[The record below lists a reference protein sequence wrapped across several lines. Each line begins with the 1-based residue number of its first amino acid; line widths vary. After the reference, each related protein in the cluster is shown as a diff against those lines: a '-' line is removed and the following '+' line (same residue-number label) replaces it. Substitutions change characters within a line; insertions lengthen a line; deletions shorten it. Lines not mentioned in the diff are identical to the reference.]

1 MILCVLL
8 PARMIYELQH
18 CPSICDDQD
27 ILTELSPINSV
38 LLPISIKIQHHIYV
52 ALKDG
57 EAKNIILV

>member
-27 ILTELSPINSV
+27 ILTELSPMNSV
-38 LLPISIKIQHHIYV
+38 LLPISIKIQASH
-52 ALKDG
+52 LCSFKRW
-57 EAKNIILV
+57 